1 MDDSRSTTDFHLVDM
16 ALHAEGEGCPGTG
29 PRPERSDPVEL
40 PEGALVTLCI
50 VFRLGRDVDGLAYTE
65 TRVRDGTVEA
75 AQETQLGGFRAG
87 GPYEIHLQPE
97 RLPMG
102 HAAIGAYEVHG
113 VFTDRH
119 RRPLASAYRRYRIV
133 PAPEPGQ
140 RHGQGA
146 GQGHAERAGSKSSAV

>member
-1 MDDSRSTTDFHLVDM
+1 MDASRTSTGFQLVNM
-16 ALHAEGEGCPGTG
+16 ALLTEGQECTGTG
-29 PRPERSDPVEL
+29 PRPERPDPVEL
-40 PEGALVTLCI
+40 PEGALVTLCL
-50 VFRLGRDVDGLAYTE
+50 VFRLGRDVDGLTYTE

-102 HAAIGAYEVHG
+102 HAAFGIYEVHG

-119 RRPLASAYRRYRIV
+119 RRPLASAYRRYRITQA
-133 PAPEPGQ
+133 PAPGSEAAARPGPE
-140 RHGQGA
+140 A
-146 GQGHAERAGSKSSAV
+146 SAV

>member
-1 MDDSRSTTDFHLVDM
+1 MDASRTSTDFQLVDM
-16 ALHAEGEGCPGTG
+16 ALLTDDEACTG
-29 PRPERSDPVEL
+29 GSDSPRPQRSEPVEL
-40 PEGALVTLCI
+40 PEGALVTLCL

-75 AQETQLGGFRAG
+75 AHETQLGSFRAG

-102 HAAIGAYEVHG
+102 HAAFGTYEVHG

-119 RRPLASAYRRYRIV
+119 RRPLASAYRRYRI
-133 PAPEPGQ
+133 APETAPGP
-140 RHGQGA
+140 GA
-146 GQGHAERAGSKSSAV
+146 GKRSGSQTSAV

>member
-1 MDDSRSTTDFHLVDM
+1 MDASRNTDFQLVDM
-16 ALHAEGEGCPGTG
+16 ALLTEHEGCSGRPGSAH
-29 PRPERSDPVEL
+29 PERSDPVEL
-40 PEGALVTLCI
+40 PEGALVTLCL

-97 RLPMG
+97 RLPVG
-102 HAAIGAYEVHG
+102 HAAAGTYEVHG

-119 RRPLASAYRRYRIV
+119 RRPLASAYRRYRIAESS
-133 PAPEPGQ
+133 PA
-140 RHGQGA
+140 
-146 GQGHAERAGSKSSAV
+146 V